1 MGGICDGAINR
12 SKESNL
18 EIKISKFEQES
29 VSERYVLQRF
39 SCKSATAFWRFSLAA
54 SSLNSLKSSVPQAL
68 NV

>member
-29 VSERYVLQRF
+29 VSERYVLQ
-39 SCKSATAFWRFSLAA
+39 SLF
-54 SSLNSLKSSVPQAL
+54 LLVTK
-68 NV
+68 